1 MRTIKKAIALEYGK
15 NRAPI
20 VTAKGEEEAA
30 MEMIAQA
37 REYGVYVTEDP
48 KLLALLSRLKVDQEI
63 PAELFT
69 AVSVILSWVYWLKG
83 MRPGDEKTAPGAASD
98 SQTEAQGMPTEA
110 AAMFDELSSGLDGL
124 GGFGNSPSPAGGAG

>member
-1 MRTIKKAIALEYGK
+1 MKLVKKAIALEYGK
-15 NRAPI
+15 NRAPV

-30 MEMIAQA
+30 LEMIAQA

-63 PAELFT
+63 PPELFT

-83 MRPGDEKTAPGAASD
+83 MRPGDEQNPSAPSAGTDMPQTSSEEMTDAETAADSAQAS
-98 SQTEAQGMPTEA
+98 
-110 AAMFDELSSGLDGL
+110 L
-124 GGFGNSPSPAGGAG
+124 

>member
-1 MRTIKKAIALEYGK
+1 MRTIKKAIALVYGK

-30 MEMIAQA
+30 LEMIAQA

-83 MRPGDEKTAPGAASD
+83 MRPGDEKTAPGAASG
-98 SQTEAQGMPTEA
+98 SQGSAEGMPTEA

-124 GGFGNSPSPAGGAG
+124 GGFGKPASPAGSSE

>member
-1 MRTIKKAIALEYGK
+1 MKLIKKAIALEYGK
-15 NRAPI
+15 NRAPV

-30 MEMIAQA
+30 LEMIAQA

-83 MRPGDEKTAPGAASD
+83 MRPGDENTAPSRAAE
-98 SQTEAQGMPTEA
+98 SQGAQGTPAQA
-110 AAMFDELSSGLDGL
+110 AAMFDELSRGLDGL
-124 GGFGNSPSPAGGAG
+124 DGFASPGAP

>member
-1 MRTIKKAIALEYGK
+1 MRPIKKAIALEYGK
-15 NRAPI
+15 TRAPI

-30 MEMIAQA
+30 LEMIAQA

-83 MRPGDEKTAPGAASD
+83 MQPGDEKTASSGEAG
-98 SQTEAQGMPTEA
+98 SQTPAQDMPSEA

-124 GGFGNSPSPAGGAG
+124 DGFASPSAP

>member
-30 MEMIAQA
+30 LEMIAQA

-69 AVSVILSWVYWLKG
+69 AVSVILSWVYWVKG
-83 MRPGDEKTAPGAASD
+83 MRPGDETSVPSAGAD
-98 SQTEAQGMPTEA
+98 SQTEAQGMPSEA

-124 GGFGNSPSPAGGAG
+124 DGFASPSAP

>member
-1 MRTIKKAIALEYGK
+1 MKLVKKAIALEYGK
-15 NRAPI
+15 NRAPV

-30 MEMIAQA
+30 LEMIAQA

-83 MRPGDEKTAPGAASD
+83 MRPGDENTAPGTGAQ
-98 SQTEAQGMPTEA
+98 SQGPQGMPTEA

-124 GGFGNSPSPAGGAG
+124 DGFASPGAP

>member
-1 MRTIKKAIALEYGK
+1 MKLVKKAIALEYGK
-15 NRAPI
+15 NRAPV

-30 MEMIAQA
+30 LEMIAQA

-83 MRPGDEKTAPGAASD
+83 MRPGDENTVPSRDAE
-98 SQTEAQGMPTEA
+98 SQGTQGMPTEA

-124 GGFGNSPSPAGGAG
+124 DGFASPGAP

>member
-1 MRTIKKAIALEYGK
+1 MKLVKKAIALEYGK
-15 NRAPI
+15 NRAPV

-30 MEMIAQA
+30 LEMIAQA

-83 MRPGDEKTAPGAASD
+83 MRPGDENTAPSTDAQ
-98 SQTEAQGMPTEA
+98 SQGPQGMPTEA

-124 GGFGNSPSPAGGAG
+124 DGFASPGAP

>member
-1 MRTIKKAIALEYGK
+1 MKLVKKAIALEYGK
-15 NRAPI
+15 NRAPV

-30 MEMIAQA
+30 LEMIAQA

-63 PAELFT
+63 PPELFT

-83 MRPGDEKTAPGAASD
+83 MRPGDEHSPDAPSAGADTEPTKVEDMTDAETAADGAQAS
-98 SQTEAQGMPTEA
+98 
-110 AAMFDELSSGLDGL
+110 L
-124 GGFGNSPSPAGGAG
+124 

>member
-1 MRTIKKAIALEYGK
+1 MKLVKKAIALEYGK
-15 NRAPI
+15 NRAPV

-30 MEMIAQA
+30 LEMIAQA

-63 PAELFT
+63 PPELFT

-83 MRPGDEKTAPGAASD
+83 MRPGDEQNPSAPSAGADTQPTKVEEMTDAETAADGAQAS
-98 SQTEAQGMPTEA
+98 
-110 AAMFDELSSGLDGL
+110 L
-124 GGFGNSPSPAGGAG
+124 

>member
-1 MRTIKKAIALEYGK
+1 MRLIKKAIALEYGK

-30 MEMIAQA
+30 LEMIAQA

-83 MRPGDEKTAPGAASD
+83 MRPGDENIAPDASAAN
-98 SQTEAQGMPTEA
+98 QGMPAEA

-124 GGFGNSPSPAGGAG
+124 DGFASPGTP

>member
-1 MRTIKKAIALEYGK
+1 MKLVKKAIALEYGK
-15 NRAPI
+15 NRAPV

-30 MEMIAQA
+30 LEMIAQA

-63 PAELFT
+63 PSELFT

-83 MRPGDEKTAPGAASD
+83 MRPGDEQNPSAPSAGTDMPQTSSEEMTDAETAADSAQAS
-98 SQTEAQGMPTEA
+98 
-110 AAMFDELSSGLDGL
+110 L
-124 GGFGNSPSPAGGAG
+124 

>member
-1 MRTIKKAIALEYGK
+1 MKLVKKAIALEYGK
-15 NRAPI
+15 NRAPV

-30 MEMIAQA
+30 LEMIAQA

-83 MRPGDEKTAPGAASD
+83 MRPGDENTAPGTGAEN
-98 SQTEAQGMPTEA
+98 QGPHGMPTEA

-124 GGFGNSPSPAGGAG
+124 DGFASPGAP

>member
-1 MRTIKKAIALEYGK
+1 MKLVKKAIALEYGK
-15 NRAPI
+15 NRAPV

-30 MEMIAQA
+30 LEMIAQA

-83 MRPGDEKTAPGAASD
+83 MRPGDENTAPGTGAEN
-98 SQTEAQGMPTEA
+98 QGPQGMPTEA

-124 GGFGNSPSPAGGAG
+124 DGFASPGAP

>member
-30 MEMIAQA
+30 LEMIAQA

-83 MRPGDEKTAPGAASD
+83 MRPGDETSAPSASAD
-98 SQTEAQGMPTEA
+98 PQTEAPGMPSEA
-110 AAMFDELSSGLDGL
+110 AAMFDELSSDLDGLDG
-124 GGFGNSPSPAGGAG
+124 FANPGAP